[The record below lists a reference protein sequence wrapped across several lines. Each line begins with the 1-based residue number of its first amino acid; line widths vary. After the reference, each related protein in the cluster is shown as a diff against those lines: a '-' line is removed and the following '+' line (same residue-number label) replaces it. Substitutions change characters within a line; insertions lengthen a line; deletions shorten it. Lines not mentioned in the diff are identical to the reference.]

1 MDITPLLTLETIG
14 MYLKRQDVNFEMEN
28 NNGNRFLRT
37 NWKFEMGDGA
47 CIISLNDGQ
56 DGTSRLEIT
65 CVTHNQYRSRRGEVI
80 QFLNERNR
88 ARAFSRSMDDDGN
101 VFLEYIA
108 FYPLGMALSEDLFKT
123 IFGGVLVHFQDDY
136 AFLEGVQPKIE
147 A

>member
-1 MDITPLLTLETIG
+1 MEITPLLTLETLG
-14 MYLKRQDVNFEMEN
+14 SYLKKKDVNFEIES
-28 NNGNRFLRT
+28 NNGNRFIRT

-47 CIISLNDGQ
+47 CIISLNDAQG
-56 DGTSRLEIT
+56 GTSRLEIT
-65 CVTHNQYRSRRGEVI
+65 CVTHNQYRGRRSEVL

-88 ARAFSRSMDDDGN
+88 SRAFSRSMDEDGN
-101 VFLEYIA
+101 VYLEYIG
-108 FYPLGMALSEDLFKT
+108 FYPVGMPLSEELFET